1 LLLANHN
8 YLALDKVLVRTVRTI
23 NECDPLKQKPS
34 VLIVG
39 AGAIGLSVAG
49 WFFPSNENL
58 NLLARGESVAAIR
71 NRGLRLYKIG
81 QQATTAPIP
90 VKVIESLNEIP
101 PPDII
106 IITVKNYDL
115 DRTAQTLRQ
124 QLGSY
129 QPVVASFQNGVENQQ
144 ILPKYFSRVIYG
156 VVCYNAWK
164 EGPGKAAYVKSG
176 YLIIG
181 TPTNNLKPE
190 LQHVKGILKPGLEC
204 TITNRLQDASHCKL
218 AINLINALMALV
230 GFRKRSVESEKI
242 LVHMTTRL
250 LSEGIQ
256 VLQAAGIKEHKLG
269 SLPTWSDIQIAV
281 NTPES
286 PTNPLHDFIVNRVG
300 PTSMTQDVFKEK
312 PTTELES
319 LSGYMLKLARKVG
332 VPMPINQAIYEIAEE
347 QFGPGFQP
355 IPEIDLWEMINNKIL
370 DLKRNATL
378 IKNTQ
383 KT

>member
-1 LLLANHN
+1 MLL
-8 YLALDKVLVRTVRTI
+8 RTVRTI
-23 NECDPLKQKPS
+23 DECDPLKEKPN

-49 WFFPSNENL
+49 WIFPHNENL

-71 NRGLRLYKIG
+71 RHGLRLYKIG
-81 QQATTAPIP
+81 QEATTAPIP
-90 VKVIESLNEIP
+90 VKVIESLDEIP

-115 DRTAQTLRQ
+115 DQTAQTLRH
-124 QLGSY
+124 QLGNC
-129 QPVVASFQNGVENQQ
+129 QPIVASLQNGVENQQ
-144 ILPKYFSRVIYG
+144 ILPKYFSRAIYG
-156 VVCYNAWK
+156 VVCYNAWR
-164 EGPGKAAYVKSG
+164 EGVGKAAYVKRG

-181 TPTNNLKPE
+181 TPTNDLQLE
-190 LQHVKGILKPGLEC
+190 LQRVKNVLKPGLEC
-204 TITNRLQDASHCKL
+204 TITNRLQDAVHCKL

-230 GFRKRSVESEKI
+230 GFRKRSIESEKI

-250 LSEGIQ
+250 LGEGIQ
-256 VLQAAGIKEHKLG
+256 VLQAAGFKEHKLG
-269 SLPTWSDIQIAV
+269 SMPSWNDIQIAV
-281 NTPES
+281 NMPES

-300 PTSMTQDVFKEK
+300 PTSMTQDVFSGK

-319 LSGYMLKLARKVG
+319 LSGYMLELARNVG
-332 VPMPINQAIYEIAEE
+332 VPMPINQAIYEIAKE
-347 QFGPGFQP
+347 QFCPGFRP

-370 DLKRNATL
+370 DLKRSAAL
-378 IKNTQ
+378 IKDTQ